1 MIDGGTSLSMEN
13 GMKDEIF
20 FVLQLVILFYSIFYS
35 SVPFI
40 GDALTFLSGP
50 GLVLSGLSL
59 LAIGMLEL
67 GRANLSPW
75 IIPSSNENG
84 TVVTNGVFGHFR
96 HPMSAGLLYLMLG
109 ISIWSNN
116 ATRLILCAG
125 LWHVLDITTNEEE
138 MEMEKKFGMEY
149 SNYRTKV
156 KTKFIPER
164 VVNALPLFK
173 WYLTLPP
180 I

>member
-1 MIDGGTSLSMEN
+1 
-13 GMKDEIF
+13 
-20 FVLQLVILFYSIFYS
+20 
-35 SVPFI
+35 
-40 GDALTFLSGP
+40 
-50 GLVLSGLSL
+50 
-59 LAIGMLEL
+59 
-67 GRANLSPW
+67 
-75 IIPSSNENG
+75 
-84 TVVTNGVFGHFR
+84 
-96 HPMSAGLLYLMLG
+96 MLG

-173 WYLTLPP
+173 WYLTLHDKTIVQKLKEISKPCKVLY
-180 I
+180 IYMK